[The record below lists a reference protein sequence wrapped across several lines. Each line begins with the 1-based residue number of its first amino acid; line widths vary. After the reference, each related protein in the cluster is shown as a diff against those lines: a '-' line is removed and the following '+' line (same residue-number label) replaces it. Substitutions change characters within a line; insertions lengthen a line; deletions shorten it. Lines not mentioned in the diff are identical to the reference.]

1 MRTSCPRGFLG
12 ALDDM
17 PFKLDVDKAKQLL
30 AQGGYPDGF
39 KISIDVPNG
48 SPYLEMAQS
57 IQATFAKAGVE
68 LQIIASDDK
77 QQTSKIRSRKY
88 QTAIGRWGPDYQ
100 DPHTNAQNFGMNVDN
115 GENPPMKTTAWRTAW
130 DIPELTKE
138 TEAAVLETDTA
149 KRQAM
154 YADLQRKIRD
164 TAPLRLHVP
173 AGRGGRRAQERPGP
187 GLGPGHGERLLLAG
201 QEGVGRPPGPAARPR
216 RDPAY
221 GRRGR

>member
-1 MRTSCPRGFLG
+1 MRTSCPKGFLG

-77 QQTSKIRSRKY
+77 QQTSKIRLP
-88 QTAIGRWGPDYQ
+88 QIPD
-100 DPHTNAQNFGMNVDN
+100 
-115 GENPPMKTTAWRTAW
+115 
-130 DIPELTKE
+130 
-138 TEAAVLETDTA
+138 
-149 KRQAM
+149 
-154 YADLQRKIRD
+154 RD
-164 TAPLRLHVP
+164 RPL
-173 AGRGGRRAQERPGP
+173 GP
-187 GLGPGHGERLLLAG
+187 GL
-201 QEGVGRPPGPAARPR
+201 PGPAHQRPELR
-216 RDPAY
+216 HECR
-221 GRRGR
+221 